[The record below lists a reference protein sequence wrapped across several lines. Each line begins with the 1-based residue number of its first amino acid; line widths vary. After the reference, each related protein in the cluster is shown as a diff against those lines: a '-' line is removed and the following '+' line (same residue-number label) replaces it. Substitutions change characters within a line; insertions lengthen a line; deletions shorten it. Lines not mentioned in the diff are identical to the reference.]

1 MKPKISVILPV
12 YNAEKYLAAT
22 LDSVLSGS
30 FSDFEVVAV
39 NDGSSDSSLSILKEY
54 AERDARIKII
64 DKQNTG
70 VSDTRNVAIEAAEGE
85 YLAFLDSDD
94 IYSPNYLERMYFAA
108 EESGADVTVCG
119 YTTFRGDAPTFSDS
133 VDKEVRTTTTKEL
146 LDTGLMTPL
155 WVKLVKK
162 SIVVENGIKFDT
174 ELAFGEDLFFS
185 WRVCF
190 AADKTARISD
200 VLYGYRMTSEG
211 ATMRYHDRLYE
222 KYKRAFDELKA
233 YANERDLDESTIREI
248 DIYFVKR
255 LPTLTFM
262 CARSKRS
269 LCKKLRNISNILSD
283 SVIRDITENH
293 FAELVEGEGKKAA
306 ALYNNARKKKAF
318 SVFTYGFKMELRLQL
333 SRLKRRIEERKSDRK

>member
-12 YNAEKYLAAT
+12 YNAEKYLSAT
-22 LDSVLSGS
+22 LDSVLSSS
-30 FSDFEVVAV
+30 FSDFEIVAA
-39 NDGSSDSSLSILKEY
+39 NDGSTDSSLSILKEY

-70 VSDTRNVAIEAAEGE
+70 VSDTRNTAIEAAEGE

-94 IYSPNYLERMYFAA
+94 IYSPNYLERMYSAA
-108 EESGADVTVCG
+108 CDCGADVTVCS
-119 YTTFRGDAPTFSDS
+119 YLTFRGDVPAFTTSD
-133 VDKEVRTTTTKEL
+133 KPAELTTVKEL
-146 LDTGLMTPL
+146 LDTGLMTSMC
-155 WVKLVKK
+155 VKLMKK

-185 WRVCF
+185 WRVCL
-190 AADKTARISD
+190 AADKTVRISD

-222 KYKRAFDELKA
+222 KYKCAFDELKA
-233 YANERDLDESTIREI
+233 YANERDLDESTISEI

-283 SVIRDITENH
+283 AVISDITENH
-293 FAELVEGEGKKAA
+293 LDELTAGEGKGTI
-306 ALYNNARKKKAF
+306 ALYNNARKKKTFA
-318 SVFTYGFKMELRLQL
+318 VFTYGLKMELRLQL

>member
-39 NDGSSDSSLSILKEY
+39 NDGSSDSSLAILNGY
-54 AERDARIKII
+54 AECDSRIRII
-64 DKQNTG
+64 DKHNTG

-85 YLAFLDSDD
+85 YLAFLDADD
-94 IYSPNYLERMYFAA
+94 IYAPNYLERMYSAA

-119 YTTFRGDAPTFSDS
+119 YTTFRGDAPAFSDS
-133 VDKEVRTTTTKEL
+133 VDKEVRMTTTKEL

-185 WRVCF
+185 WRVCL

-222 KYKRAFDELKA
+222 KYKRAFDELKT
-233 YANERDLDESTIREI
+233 YANERGADGSAIREI

-255 LPTLTFM
+255 LPTLAFM
-262 CARSKRS
+262 CARSKGTLGR
-269 LCKKLRNISNILSD
+269 KIKNISEILSD
-283 SVIRDITENH
+283 GVIRDITENH

>member
-22 LDSVLSGS
+22 LDSALSGT
-30 FSDFEVVAV
+30 FSDFEIVAA
-39 NDGSSDSSLSILKEY
+39 NDGSTDSSLSILKEY

-119 YTTFRGDAPTFSDS
+119 YTTFRGDAPAFSDS
-133 VDKEVRTTTTKEL
+133 VGKEVRTTTTKEL

-162 SIVVENGIKFDT
+162 SIVVENGIKFDVT
-174 ELAFGEDLFFS
+174 QKYSEDLFFS
-185 WRVCF
+185 WKVCAIANRVCLLN
-190 AADKTARISD
+190 DN
-200 VLYGYRMTSEG
+200 LYGYRLTDSG
-211 ATMRYHDRLYE
+211 ATSKCYDNLYETYKSAIGDIREFLISHNLTDEIDNLNISFVRGLPAFLLMISRKKSSLKAKISEIKKILSDEIILSELSKNIDRLSTNKKDANMYLNA
-222 KYKRAFDELKA
+222 KRHRA
-233 YANERDLDESTIREI
+233 Y
-248 DIYFVKR
+248 R
-255 LPTLTFM
+255 LLM
-262 CARSKRS
+262 HGYYMDARSK
-269 LCKKLRNISNILSD
+269 LANL
-283 SVIRDITENH
+283 
-293 FAELVEGEGKKAA
+293 
-306 ALYNNARKKKAF
+306 
-318 SVFTYGFKMELRLQL
+318 
-333 SRLKRRIEERKSDRK
+333 LKR